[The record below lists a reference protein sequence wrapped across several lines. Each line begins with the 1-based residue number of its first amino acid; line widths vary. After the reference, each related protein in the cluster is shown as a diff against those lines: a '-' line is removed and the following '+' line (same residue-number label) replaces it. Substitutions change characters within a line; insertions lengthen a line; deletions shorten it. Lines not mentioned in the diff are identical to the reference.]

1 MAEQFDG
8 VFIADL
14 TGRGDQKAAIWGIY
28 TQHYDLDRKQARLRR
43 RYASQPAQA
52 MPASPITHVDGS
64 GTVTGLARR
73 KPLLAFSHVGTFVLL
88 PEDDRLNVS
97 AIQ

>member
-1 MAEQFDG
+1 MASGLAVFAITSAVYRGKHLTEQFDG

-43 RYASQPAQA
+43 RH
-52 MPASPITHVDGS
+52 IV
-64 GTVTGLARR
+64 
-73 KPLLAFSHVGTFVLL
+73 
-88 PEDDRLNVS
+88 
-97 AIQ
+97 